1 MIILD
6 VGLSILNRHSS
17 IVNPQF
23 WTMTSLSRRYSQ
35 FFTPTLKEIPAEA
48 EIISHQLMLRAGM
61 IRKLAAGIYT
71 YLPFGLRALKRVE
84 SIVREEMDRA
94 GAIEVLL
101 PGVQPGDLW
110 MESGRWDQY
119 GPELLRFRDRH
130 NRESC
135 LGPTHEEV
143 ITDLVRREI
152 HSYKQLPINLYQI
165 QTKFRDEIRPRFG
178 VMRAREF
185 IMKDAYSFDIDE
197 EGANRSYERMYVAY
211 EAIFRR
217 CGLKFRAVEA
227 DTGPIGGSFSH
238 EFMVL
243 SDTGEDD
250 IVSCQNCPYASNL
263 EKAEILSREDDSK
276 HTEREEELQVVD
288 TPGIRTVD
296 EVTKFL
302 SVRPEKL
309 VKTLIYQTE
318 HGPIAALVRG
328 DHELNETKLRNVLN
342 VQELTMADPE
352 TVFDVTGAPMGFAG
366 AIGLQVKKVA
376 DFALKE
382 MKNMVMGANE
392 EDKHILNVNEGR
404 DFQVETYADL
414 RMITSSDPCPRC
426 GGELLFG
433 KGIEVGHVFKLGT
446 KYSTALKADFLD
458 RNGQETPFVMGCYGI
473 GIGRI
478 VAAAIEQSHDENGII
493 FPISISPFEVTILP
507 LEMHEAHVREV
518 AENLYQ
524 QLSDLGLTVFIDDRD
539 ERPGFKLKDADL
551 LGIPVRVTVSLRTLK
566 KDAIEIKVRSKPDL
580 RLIPVDKA
588 PKAVK
593 EVVQILY
600 DSLN

>member
-1 MIILD
+1 MA
-6 VGLSILNRHSS
+6 SI
-17 IVNPQF
+17 
-23 WTMTSLSRRYSQ
+23 SRRYSQ
-35 FFTPTLKEIPAEA
+35 FFIPTLKEVPAEA

-61 IRKLAAGIYT
+61 IRKLAAGIYN
-71 YLPFGLRALKRVE
+71 YLPFGLMALKKVE
-84 SIVREEMDRA
+84 GIVREEMDKA

-101 PGVQPGDLW
+101 PGVQPADLW
-110 MESGRWDQY
+110 MESGRWDYY

-152 HSYKQLPINLYQI
+152 HSYKQLPIILYQI

-185 IMKDAYSFDIDE
+185 TMKDAYSFDVDE
-197 EGANRSYERMYVAY
+197 EGSNRSYERMHVAY

-227 DTGPIGGSFSH
+227 DTGAIGGSFSH
-238 EFMVL
+238 EFVVL

-250 IVSCQNCPYASNL
+250 IVSCQNCNYASNL
-263 EKAEILSREDDSK
+263 EKAEVIVREDDSRCA
-276 HTEREEELQVVD
+276 ERQKELQVVD

-296 EVTKFL
+296 EVTEFL
-302 SVRPEKL
+302 SVGPEKL

-318 HGPIAALVRG
+318 QGPIAALVRG

-342 VQELTMADPE
+342 AQELAMADPE
-352 TVFDVTGAPMGFAG
+352 TVFEVTGAPMGFAG
-366 AIGLQVKKVA
+366 AIGLQVRKLA
-376 DFALKE
+376 DLALKE

-392 EDKHILNVNEGR
+392 KDRHIVNVNEGR
-404 DFQVETYADL
+404 DFQVEQHADL

-446 KYSTALKADFLD
+446 KYSTALKANFLD
-458 RNGQETPFVMGCYGI
+458 RNGQETPIIMGCYGI
-473 GIGRI
+473 GIGRT
-478 VAAAIEQSHDENGII
+478 VAAAIEQSHDDNGII
-493 FPISISPFEVTILP
+493 FPVSISPFEVTILP

-518 AENLYQ
+518 AEDLYRC
-524 QLSDLGLTVFIDDRD
+524 LSDLGLAVFLDDRD

-551 LGIPVRVTVSLRTLK
+551 LGLPVRVTVSLRTLK
-566 KDAIEIKVRSKPDL
+566 KNAIEIKLRSNPDL
-580 RLIPVDKA
+580 RLIPVNKA

-593 EVVQILY
+593 EVVQGLY
-600 DSLN
+600 DSLK

>member
-1 MIILD
+1 
-6 VGLSILNRHSS
+6 
-17 IVNPQF
+17 
-23 WTMTSLSRRYSQ
+23 MTSLSRRYSQ

-211 EAIFRR
+211 EAIFRK

-342 VQELTMADPE
+342 VQGLTMADPE

-518 AENLYQ
+518 AENLCQ

-593 EVVQILY
+593 EVVQVLY

>member
-1 MIILD
+1 MTYD
-6 VGLSILNRHSS
+6 VTYI
-17 IVNPQF
+17 
-23 WTMTSLSRRYSQ
+23 MTSLSRRYSQ
-35 FFTPTLKEIPAEA
+35 FFTPTLKETPAEA

-288 TPGIRTVD
+288 TPGIRTMD

-342 VQELTMADPE
+342 VQELTMADPK

-366 AIGLQVKKVA
+366 AIGLKIKKVA

-518 AENLYQ
+518 AENLCQ

-593 EVVQILY
+593 EVVQVLY

>member
-1 MIILD
+1 MTYD
-6 VGLSILNRHSS
+6 VTY
-17 IVNPQF
+17 IV
-23 WTMTSLSRRYSQ
+23 TSLSRRYSQ
-35 FFTPTLKEIPAEA
+35 FFTPTLKETPAEA

-376 DFALKE
+376 DFALKG

-518 AENLYQ
+518 AENLCQ

-566 KDAIEIKVRSKPDL
+566 KDAIEIKIRSKPDL

-593 EVVQILY
+593 EVVQVLY

>member
-35 FFTPTLKEIPAEA
+35 FFTPTLKETPAEA

-211 EAIFRR
+211 EVIFRR

-342 VQELTMADPE
+342 VQELTMADPK

-366 AIGLQVKKVA
+366 AIGLKIKKVA

-518 AENLYQ
+518 AENLCQ

-539 ERPGFKLKDADL
+539 ERPGFKFKDADL

-566 KDAIEIKVRSKPDL
+566 KNAIEIKVRSKPDL

-593 EVVQILY
+593 EVVQVLY

>member
-1 MIILD
+1 
-6 VGLSILNRHSS
+6 
-17 IVNPQF
+17 
-23 WTMTSLSRRYSQ
+23 
-35 FFTPTLKEIPAEA
+35 
-48 EIISHQLMLRAGM
+48 M

-71 YLPFGLRALKRVE
+71 YLPFGLRALKKVE
-84 SIVREEMDRA
+84 NIVREEMDRA

-110 MESGRWDQY
+110 AESGRWDHY

-197 EGANRSYERMYVAY
+197 DGANRSYERMYAAY

-227 DTGPIGGSFSH
+227 DTGSIGGSFSH

-263 EKAEILSREDDSK
+263 EKAEILAREDDSK
-276 HTEREEELQVVD
+276 SAEREKELQVVD
-288 TPGIRTVD
+288 TPDIRTID

-302 SVRPEKL
+302 SMGPEKL

-342 VQELTMADPE
+342 VQELAMADPE

-366 AIGLQVKKVA
+366 AIGLEVRKVA
-376 DFALKE
+376 DFALKD
-382 MKNMVMGANE
+382 MKNLVMGANQ

-404 DFQVETYADL
+404 DFQVENYVDI
-414 RMITSSDPCPRC
+414 RMITSTDPCPRC
-426 GGELLFG
+426 GGELQFG

-446 KYSTALKADFLD
+446 KYSGTLKANFLD
-458 RNGQETPFVMGCYGI
+458 KSGRETPFVMGCYGI
-473 GIGRI
+473 GIGRT
-478 VAAAIEQSHDENGII
+478 VAAAIEQGHDENGIV

-524 QLSDLGLTVFIDDRD
+524 QLSDLGLTVFLDDRD

-551 LGIPVRVTVSLRTLK
+551 LGVPVRVTVSLRTLK
-566 KDAIEIKVRSKPDL
+566 KDAIEIKLRSKPDL
-580 RLIPVDKA
+580 RLMPVNKA
-588 PKAVK
+588 PQALKQ
-593 EVVQILY
+593 VVQNLH
-600 DSLN
+600 DSLR

>member
-1 MIILD
+1 MTYD
-6 VGLSILNRHSS
+6 VTYI
-17 IVNPQF
+17 
-23 WTMTSLSRRYSQ
+23 MTSLSRRYSQ
-35 FFTPTLKEIPAEA
+35 FFTPTLKETPAEA

-288 TPGIRTVD
+288 TPGSRTVD

-318 HGPIAALVRG
+318 HGPMAALVRG

-518 AENLYQ
+518 AENLCQ

-588 PKAVK
+588 SKAVK
-593 EVVQILY
+593 EVVQVLY
-600 DSLN
+600 DSLK

>member
-1 MIILD
+1 MA
-6 VGLSILNRHSS
+6 SI
-17 IVNPQF
+17 
-23 WTMTSLSRRYSQ
+23 SRRHSQ

-71 YLPFGLRALKRVE
+71 YLPFGLRAIKKVE
-84 SIVREEMDRA
+84 NIVREEMDRA

-110 MESGRWDQY
+110 MESGRWDHY
-119 GPELLRFRDRH
+119 GPELLRFKDRH

-143 ITDLVRREI
+143 ITDLMRREI

-197 EGANRSYERMYVAY
+197 EGASKSYERMYVAY

-227 DTGPIGGSFSH
+227 DTGSIGGSFSH

-243 SDTGEDD
+243 SNSGEDD

-263 EKAEILSREDDSK
+263 EKAEVLAREDDSSN
-276 HTEREEELQVVD
+276 TEREKGLRVVD
-288 TPGIRTVD
+288 TPGIKTID
-296 EVTKFL
+296 ELTRFL

-318 HGPIAALVRG
+318 HGPIAALIRG
-328 DHELNETKLRNVLN
+328 DHELNETKLSNVLN

-366 AIGLQVKKVA
+366 AIGLKVRKVA

-382 MKNMVMGANE
+382 MKNMVMGANQ

-404 DFQVETYADL
+404 DFQVEKYADL

-426 GGELLFG
+426 GGVLRFG
-433 KGIEVGHVFKLGT
+433 KGIEVGHIFKLGT
-446 KYSTALKADFLD
+446 KYSKALKANFLD
-458 RNGQETPFVMGCYGI
+458 RNGQETPIIMGCYGI
-473 GIGRI
+473 GIERT

-493 FPISISPFEVTILP
+493 FPICICPFEVTILP
-507 LEMHEAHVREV
+507 LEIHESHVRKV

-524 QLSDLGLTVFIDDRD
+524 HLSDLGLTVFLDDRG

-566 KDAIEIKVRSKPDL
+566 KDDIEIKLRSKPDL
-580 RLIPVDKA
+580 RLIPVSNA

-593 EVVQILY
+593 EVVQGLY
-600 DSLN
+600 DSLK

>member
-1 MIILD
+1 MAFI
-6 VGLSILNRHSS
+6 
-17 IVNPQF
+17 
-23 WTMTSLSRRYSQ
+23 SRRHSQ
-35 FFTPTLKEIPAEA
+35 FFIPTLKEIPAEA

-71 YLPFGLRALKRVE
+71 YLPFGLMALKKVE

-94 GAIEVLL
+94 GAIELLL

-110 MESGRWDQY
+110 MESGRWDYY

-143 ITDLVRREI
+143 ITDLARREI

-178 VMRAREF
+178 IMRAREF

-197 EGANRSYERMYVAY
+197 EGAGKSYERMYAAY

-243 SDTGEDD
+243 SDSGEDD
-250 IVSCQNCPYASNL
+250 IVSCQNCQYASNL
-263 EKAEILSREDDSK
+263 EKAEVIVREGDIKDIEK
-276 HTEREEELQVVD
+276 EKALQIVG
-288 TPGIRTVD
+288 TPEIRTID

-302 SVRPEKL
+302 SISPQKL

-318 HGPIAALVRG
+318 HGPLAVLVRG
-328 DHELNETKLRNVLN
+328 DHELNETKLSNVLN
-342 VQELTMADPE
+342 AQELTMADPE
-352 TVFDVTGAPMGFAG
+352 TVFAVTGVPMGFAG
-366 AIGLQVKKVA
+366 AIGLKVRIVA
-376 DFALKE
+376 DLVIKE
-382 MKNMVMGANE
+382 MKNMVMGANKK
-392 EDKHILNVNEGR
+392 DKHVLNVNEGR
-404 DFQVETYADL
+404 DFHVEQYADL

-426 GGELLFG
+426 GGKLRFG
-433 KGIEVGHVFKLGT
+433 KGIEVGQVFKLGT
-446 KYSTALKADFLD
+446 KYSTTLKANFLD
-458 RNGQETPFVMGCYGI
+458 KNGRETPIIMGCYGI
-473 GIGRI
+473 GIGRV

-493 FPISISPFEVTILP
+493 FPVSISPFEVTILP
-507 LEMHEAHVREV
+507 LEIHEATVRKV

-524 QLSDLGLTVFIDDRD
+524 HLSDLGLAVFFDDRD

-551 LGIPVRVTVSLRTLK
+551 LGIPVRATISSRTLK
-566 KDAIEIKVRSKPDL
+566 SDSVEIKLRSNQDL
-580 RLIPVDKA
+580 RLISINKT
-588 PKAVK
+588 PKAIK
-593 EVVQILY
+593 EVVQSLY
-600 DSLN
+600 DSLK

>member
-1 MIILD
+1 MTCD
-6 VGLSILNRHSS
+6 VTYI
-17 IVNPQF
+17 
-23 WTMTSLSRRYSQ
+23 MASLSRRYSQ

-211 EAIFRR
+211 EAIFGR

-263 EKAEILSREDDSK
+263 EKAEILARKDDSK
-276 HTEREEELQVVD
+276 YTEREEELQVVD

-518 AENLYQ
+518 AENLCQ

-593 EVVQILY
+593 EVVQVLY

>member
-1 MIILD
+1 MA
-6 VGLSILNRHSS
+6 SI
-17 IVNPQF
+17 
-23 WTMTSLSRRYSQ
+23 SRRYSQ
-35 FFTPTLKEIPAEA
+35 FFIPTLKEVPAEA

-61 IRKLAAGIYT
+61 IRKLAAGIYN
-71 YLPFGLRALKRVE
+71 YLPFGLMALKKVE
-84 SIVREEMDRA
+84 GIVREEMDKA

-110 MESGRWDQY
+110 MESGRWDYY

-152 HSYKQLPINLYQI
+152 HSYKQLPIILYQI

-185 IMKDAYSFDIDE
+185 TMKDAYSFDVDE
-197 EGANRSYERMYVAY
+197 EGSNRSYERMHVAY

-227 DTGPIGGSFSH
+227 DTGAIGGSFSH

-250 IVSCQNCPYASNL
+250 IVSCQNCNYASNL
-263 EKAEILSREDDSK
+263 EKAEVIVREDDSRCAEGQK
-276 HTEREEELQVVD
+276 ELQVVD

-296 EVTKFL
+296 EVTEFL
-302 SVRPEKL
+302 SVGPEKL

-318 HGPIAALVRG
+318 QGPIAALVRG

-342 VQELTMADPE
+342 AQELAMADPE

-366 AIGLQVKKVA
+366 AIGLKVRKLA
-376 DFALKE
+376 DLALKE

-392 EDKHILNVNEGR
+392 KDRHIVNVNEGR
-404 DFQVETYADL
+404 DFQVEQHADL
-414 RMITSSDPCPRC
+414 RMITSSDLCPRC
-426 GGELLFG
+426 GGELRFG
-433 KGIEVGHVFKLGT
+433 KGIEVGHIFKLGT
-446 KYSTALKADFLD
+446 KYTKALKANFLD
-458 RNGQETPFVMGCYGI
+458 KNGEETPIVMGCYGI
-473 GIGRI
+473 GIERV
-478 VAAAIEQSHDENGII
+478 VAAAIEQSHDDNGII
-493 FPISISPFEVTILP
+493 FPVSISPFEITILP
-507 LEMHEAHVREV
+507 LELHEARVRKV
-518 AENLYQ
+518 AEDLYRH
-524 QLSDLGLTVFIDDRD
+524 LSDLGTGVFLDDRD

-551 LGIPVRVTVSLRTLK
+551 LGIPVRVAVSVRTLK
-566 KDAIEIKVRSKPDL
+566 EDSIEIRLRSDPDV
-580 RLIPVDKA
+580 RLIPINKA
-588 PKAVK
+588 PEAIK
-593 EVVQILY
+593 EVVQGLY
-600 DSLN
+600 DSLK

>member
-1 MIILD
+1 
-6 VGLSILNRHSS
+6 
-17 IVNPQF
+17 
-23 WTMTSLSRRYSQ
+23 MTSLSRRYSQ

-318 HGPIAALVRG
+318 HGPMAALVRG

-376 DFALKE
+376 DFAVKE

-458 RNGQETPFVMGCYGI
+458 RNGQETHFVMGCYGI

-478 VAAAIEQSHDENGII
+478 VAAAIEQGHDENGII

-593 EVVQILY
+593 EVVQVLY